1 MLQVSC
7 CNCTKA
13 QSVDALRVQARNA
26 LLEGAQSGKLMEA
39 TSQSVVSQMDF
50 FFLNLLRAN
59 VEERWQGH
67 VLEAV

>member
-1 MLQVSC
+1 MLQFSC

-39 TSQSVVSQMDF
+39 RKTQI
-50 FFLNLLRAN
+50 FLGSGTR
-59 VEERWQGH
+59 
-67 VLEAV
+67 LENS